1 LSQCSTFKSIN
12 SFYHSTLSAYKTEFQ
27 FYTFNLFHPQPTM
40 DLQGTPLPHG
50 PRSTKVTTDPLAS
63 QQPIEEP
70 SGPVPNDSLAA
81 ESVQKGGAFNE
92 NRGAQPQGY
101 SSSQLKN
108 PGSASETLS
117 SVPVGGLRE
126 DRNARQKYP
135 EGAGGQGNF
144 PGAHHSG
151 YAGGSTA
158 AKQEMGINTGSRTTA
173 SGSSQY
179 NAGQAPSYVAD
190 VTDGYQGTKP
200 DGRNIHEGGFS
211 SDAKNASFDA
221 EIGSDQDPGRAAI
234 NKFQRTNA
242 ESGPDA
248 GYPHQKSVNTNTP
261 FDALQNDQRA

>member
-1 LSQCSTFKSIN
+1 
-12 SFYHSTLSAYKTEFQ
+12 
-27 FYTFNLFHPQPTM
+27 M
-40 DLQGTPLPHG
+40 DLKGTPIPHG

-81 ESVQKGGAFNE
+81 ESVRHGGAFSE
-92 NRGAQPQGY
+92 NRGAQPANF

-126 DRNARQKYP
+126 DRNAQQKYP
-135 EGAGGQGNF
+135 EALGGQGDF
-144 PGAHHSG
+144 PGTHISG
-151 YAGGSTA
+151 YAGGPTA
-158 AKQEMGINTGSRTTA
+158 AKQQMGINTGNQTA

-200 DGRNIHEGGFS
+200 DGRNIKEGGFAS
-211 SDAKNASFDA
+211 NDAKNASFTT
-221 EIGSDQDPGRAAI
+221 EIGSDQDPAREAI

-248 GYPHQKSVNTNTP
+248 GYPHQKTVNTDTS
-261 FDALQNDQRA
+261 FDALQRDQRA

>member
-1 LSQCSTFKSIN
+1 
-12 SFYHSTLSAYKTEFQ
+12 
-27 FYTFNLFHPQPTM
+27 M
-40 DLQGTPLPHG
+40 DLQGNPIAPG

-63 QQPIEEP
+63 KQPIEEP

-81 ESVQKGGAFNE
+81 ESVKKGGAFSQ

-117 SVPVGGLRE
+117 SAPVGSLRE
-126 DRNARQKYP
+126 DRHAQQKYP
-135 EGAGGQGNF
+135 EALGGQGDF
-144 PGAHHSG
+144 PGAHLPTSG
-151 YAGGSTA
+151 YTGGPTA
-158 AKQEMGINTGSRTTA
+158 AKQDLGISSTGQSTA

-190 VTDGYQGTKP
+190 VTDGYQHTKP
-200 DGRNIHEGGFS
+200 DGRNVHEGGFS
-211 SDAKNASFDA
+211 FDDAKNASFNS

-248 GYPHQKSVNTNTP
+248 GAPRQKTVNTDTP

>member
-1 LSQCSTFKSIN
+1 
-12 SFYHSTLSAYKTEFQ
+12 
-27 FYTFNLFHPQPTM
+27 M
-40 DLQGTPLPHG
+40 DLQGNPIPSG
-50 PRSTKVTTDPLAS
+50 PRSTKVTTDPRAA

-81 ESVQKGGAFNE
+81 ESVRGGGGFSE

-108 PGSASETLS
+108 PGSASEALS
-117 SVPVGGLRE
+117 SAPVGGLRE
-126 DRNARQKYP
+126 DREAQQKYP
-135 EGAGGQGNF
+135 EALGGQGNF
-144 PGAHHSG
+144 PGAHING
-151 YAGGSTA
+151 YAGGPTA
-158 AKQEMGINTGSRTTA
+158 TKKEMGINTGSQAPA

-190 VTDGYQGTKP
+190 VTDGYQHSKP

-211 SDAKNASFDA
+211 TSSAKNASFEA

-234 NKFQRTNA
+234 NKFQRSNA

-248 GYPHQKSVNTNTP
+248 GRPDQKTLNTDTP
-261 FDALQNDQRA
+261 YDILQNDQRA